1 MTIRAKIVGVSGLL
15 AVALGCSESVGPQNR
30 SRGGPRFD
38 VTWGSVNGTLG
49 ESGTLLIKGF
59 DGGNPRQGDAI
70 IATFVWLGSSDII
83 ASVTDVKTT
92 NPYTP
97 LGNKFNRVEYVT
109 SGGISMATYVATNVQ
124 AVVTDGYV
132 HAVEAN
138 LSQPVTDGGVV
149 ISAWSGVYPTFGTAL
164 GAHRSASGSGSTS
177 TVADPGSIP
186 VAAGAL
192 AYGVSMSNGALALD
206 RPVGFTTIGTGSDA
220 AMVVDGEFALPA
232 SAGSVDPQ
240 WTWVFNSP
248 STWLAT
254 VFALN
259 EAPTKLVVTVQP
271 ATSLPCP
278 ATIQPPVEVTA
289 KDDKGNTVTA
299 FNGQV
304 TMSIG
309 RQAGALM
316 PGKLSGTVTVAAV
329 NGVARFSNLCIDQL
343 STPGDGY
350 TLQATAP
357 EVNLSVE
364 SSRFSI
370 GVL

>member
-1 MTIRAKIVGVSGLL
+1 MTIRAKIAGISGLL
-15 AVALGCSESVGPQNR
+15 VVALGCSESVGPENR
-30 SRGGPRFD
+30 TLGGLRFD
-38 VTWGSVNGTLG
+38 VTAGSVNGTLS

-83 ASVTDVKTT
+83 DSVIDVKTT

-109 SGGISMATYVATNVQ
+109 AGGISMATYVATNVQ
-124 AVVTDGYV
+124 AVTDGYV

-164 GAHRSASGSGSTS
+164 GAHQSASGAGSTS

-192 AYGVSMSNGALALD
+192 AYGVSMSNGALAIN
-206 RPVGFTTIGTGSDA
+206 RPVGFTSIGTGSDT
-220 AMVVDGEFALPA
+220 AMVVDGEYALPA

-248 STWLAT
+248 RTWLAT

-259 EAPTKLVVTVQP
+259 EAPTKLVFTVQP
-271 ATSLPCP
+271 GTSLPCP
-278 ATIQPPVEVTA
+278 ATMPPVEVTA

-299 FNGQV
+299 FNGSV
-304 TMSIG
+304 TISIG

-329 NGVARFSNLCIDQL
+329 NGVARFTDLCIDQI

-350 TLQATAP
+350 TLRATAP

-364 SSRFSI
+364 SARFSI

>member
-30 SRGGPRFD
+30 TPGGLRFD
-38 VTWGSVNGTLG
+38 VTPGSVNGNLNQ
-49 ESGTLLIKGF
+49 SGTLLIKGF

-83 ASVTDVKTT
+83 DSVTDVKTT

-109 SGGISMATYVATNVQ
+109 AGGISMATYVATNVQ
-124 AVVTDGYV
+124 AVTDGYV

-149 ISAWSGVYPTFGTAL
+149 LSAWSGVYPTFGTAL
-164 GAHRSASGSGSTS
+164 GAHQSASGSGSTP

-192 AYGVSMSNGALALD
+192 AYGVSMSNGALAIN
-206 RPVGFTTIGTGSDA
+206 RPAGFTSIGTGSDA
-220 AMVVDGEFALPA
+220 AMVVDAEYALPA

-248 STWLAT
+248 RTWLAT

-259 EAPTKLVVTVQP
+259 EAPTKLVFTVQP
-271 ATSLPCP
+271 GTSLPCP
-278 ATIQPPVEVTA
+278 ATMPPVEVTA

-299 FNGQV
+299 FNGPV
-304 TMSIG
+304 TISIG

-329 NGVARFSNLCIDQL
+329 NGVARFTDLCIDQI

-350 TLQATAP
+350 TLRATAP

-364 SSRFSI
+364 SARFSI

>member
-15 AVALGCSESVGPQNR
+15 AVALGCSDSAGPENR
-30 SRGGPRFD
+30 SLGGPRFD
-38 VTWGSVNGTLG
+38 VSAGSVNGTLG
-49 ESGTLLIKGF
+49 ETTLLIKGF

-70 IATFVWLGSSDII
+70 IATFVWLGSSDVIN
-83 ASVTDVKTT
+83 SVTDVKTT

-97 LGNKFNRVEYVT
+97 IGNTFNRVEYVT
-109 SGGISMATYVATNVQ
+109 AGGISMATYVATNVQ
-124 AVVTDGYV
+124 AVTDGYV
-132 HAVEAN
+132 HAVQAN

-164 GAHRSASGSGSTS
+164 GAHRSASGSGSTP

-192 AYGVSMSNGALALD
+192 AYGVSMTNGALGID
-206 RPVGFTTIGTGSDA
+206 RPAGFTTIGTGSDA
-220 AMVVDGEFALPA
+220 QMVVDAGYALPA

-240 WTWVFNSP
+240 WTWVFDSP
-248 STWLAT
+248 RTWLAT

-271 ATSLPCP
+271 GTSPICP

-316 PGKLSGTVTVAAV
+316 QGKLSGTVTAAAV

-350 TLQATAP
+350 TLRATAP

-364 SSRFSI
+364 TARFSI

>member
-1 MTIRAKIVGVSGLL
+1 MTIRTKIVSVSGLL
-15 AVALGCSESVGPQNR
+15 AVALGCSDSAGPENGR
-30 SRGGPRFD
+30 PGGVRFD
-38 VTWGSVNGTLG
+38 VAPGSVNGTLG
-49 ESGTLLIKGF
+49 GSGTLLIKGF

-70 IATFVWLGSSDII
+70 IATFLWLGSSDII
-83 ASVTDVKTT
+83 DSVTDVKTT

-97 LGNKFNRVEYVT
+97 IGNKYNLVEYVT
-109 SGGISMATYVATNVQ
+109 AGGISMATYVATNVQ
-124 AVVTDGYV
+124 AVTDGTV
-132 HAVEAN
+132 HAVRAD
-138 LSQPVTDGGVV
+138 LSEPVTDGGVV
-149 ISAWSGVYPTFGTAL
+149 ISAWSGVYPTYGTAL
-164 GAHRSASGSGSTS
+164 GAHRSASGSGSTP
-177 TVADPGSIP
+177 TVAGAGSIP
-186 VAAGAL
+186 VTAGAL
-192 AYGVSMSNGALALD
+192 AYGVTMSNGGVGME
-206 RPVGFTTIGTGSDA
+206 RPSGFTNIGTGSDA
-220 AMVVDGEFALPA
+220 AIVMDAEYALPA

-240 WTWVFNSP
+240 WNWLFNSQ

-271 ATSLPCP
+271 GTSLPCP

-289 KDDKGNTVTA
+289 MDDKGNTVTA

-350 TLQATAP
+350 TLRATAP

-364 SSRFSI
+364 SARFSI

>member
-15 AVALGCSESVGPQNR
+15 AVALACSESAGPENR
-30 SRGGPRFD
+30 SPGGLRFD
-38 VTWGSVNGTLG
+38 VAAGSVNGTLG
-49 ESGTLLIKGF
+49 QGGTLLIKGF
-59 DGGNPRQGDAI
+59 DGGNPHQGDAI
-70 IATFVWLGSSDII
+70 VATFVWLGSSDII
-83 ASVTDVKTT
+83 DSVTDVKTT

-97 LGNKFNRVEYVT
+97 IGNKFNRVEYVT

-124 AVVTDGYV
+124 AVTDGYV

-138 LSQPVTDGGVV
+138 LSQSVADGGVV
-149 ISAWSGVYPTFGTAL
+149 ISSWSGVYPTFGSAL
-164 GAHRSASGSGSTS
+164 GAHQSASGSGSTP

-192 AYGVSMSNGALALD
+192 AYGVSMTDGALAIN
-206 RPVGFTTIGTGSDA
+206 RPAGFTSIGTGSDA
-220 AMVVDGEFALPA
+220 VMVVDAGYALPA
-232 SAGSVDPQ
+232 TAGSVDPQ
-240 WTWVFNSP
+240 WTWVYNSP
-248 STWLAT
+248 HTWLAT

-259 EAPTKLVVTVQP
+259 EAPTKLVFTVQP
-271 ATSLPCP
+271 GTSLPCP
-278 ATIQPPVEVTA
+278 ATIPLVEVTA

-299 FNGQV
+299 FNGSV

-350 TLQATAP
+350 TLRATAP
-357 EVNLSVE
+357 EVNLNVE
-364 SSRFSI
+364 SARFSI
-370 GVL
+370 GAL